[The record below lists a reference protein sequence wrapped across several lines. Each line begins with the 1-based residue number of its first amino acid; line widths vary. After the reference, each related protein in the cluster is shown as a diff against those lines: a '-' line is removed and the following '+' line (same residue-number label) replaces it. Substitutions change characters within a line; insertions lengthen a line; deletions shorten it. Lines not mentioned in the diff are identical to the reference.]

1 MVLAFLLA
9 QLAPWADGTPSSY
22 RLVLGAA
29 NVDEGLRGYL
39 TKYDCSSADLNPI
52 GSVSKADLALFLKWG
67 ATALDLPAL
76 ADIGAAPPTAELEP
90 TVEGGPPPQTD
101 EQDMGMTYAELGLFG
116 RLRTIARCGPLS
128 MFHALARGVWAET
141 APAVVAAKVALDRAL
156 LNRSYTQVVAPQ
168 DGQVTRVEQ
177 LQVGSYITAAQPL
190 FTLVAPRMWIDA
202 NFKEDQL
209 TYMRVGQH
217 GTAKID
223 AFPDRSFAVH
233 VESLSPGTGTAFS
246 ILPPE
251 NATGNWVKVTQRLPV
266 RIAFDDLGTVS
277 GLLHAGL
284 SAKVNI
290 DTEHRRSIGGGAAR

>member
-141 APAVVAAKVALDRAL
+141 APAVVAAKVKHFWRTHAANRHKATTLTPSYHAEAYSPDDNRFDLRPFLYRIGWPAQFRAIDE
-156 LNRSYTQVVAPQ
+156 A
-168 DGQVTRVEQ
+168 VE
-177 LQVGSYITAAQPL
+177 GMEREGAG
-190 FTLVAPRMWIDA
+190 R
-202 NFKEDQL
+202 
-209 TYMRVGQH
+209 RG
-217 GTAKID
+217 
-223 AFPDRSFAVH
+223 
-233 VESLSPGTGTAFS
+233 
-246 ILPPE
+246 
-251 NATGNWVKVTQRLPV
+251 VK
-266 RIAFDDLGTVS
+266 
-277 GLLHAGL
+277 H
-284 SAKVNI
+284 
-290 DTEHRRSIGGGAAR
+290 